1 MDGARSPAIEI
12 DVLAEA
18 QGWEALP
25 DAPALAERA
34 VRAALATAAELE
46 DGVAFELSVTL
57 TDNARIRVLN
67 RDWRDKDKPTNVLS
81 FPAAEVPDDVT
92 PVPLGDVILA
102 WETVRAEAEDEGKT
116 LADHFTHLV
125 VHGTL
130 HLVGFDH
137 ETDAEAEEME
147 DTERQI
153 LADLG
158 IADPYAM
165 PAEP

>member
-18 QGWEALP
+18 DGWSGLP
-25 DAPALAERA
+25 DAERLADRA
-34 VRAALATAAELE
+34 VRAALAEAADLE
-46 DGVAFELSVTL
+46 PEVDFELSVTL
-57 TDNARIRVLN
+57 TDDARIRVLN

-81 FPAAEVPDDVT
+81 FPAADVPDDVT

-102 WETVRAEAEDEGKT
+102 WETVRAEAEDEGKA

-130 HLVGFDH
+130 HLIGFDH
-137 ETDAEAEEME
+137 ETEAEAEEME
-147 DTERQI
+147 DTERRI

-158 IADPYAM
+158 IADPYAV